1 MNELAE
7 LKKIVFDLKADFEM
21 FKITM
26 PKWFS
31 LGDVSHE
38 IDRSRD
44 TIRKYLKSNFVQM
57 NKEELWFKNSSQ
69 SILDDIQSGDMD
81 EDESKEL
88 VNEIKSIQKSE
99 ASQKNE
105 FGFVEE
111 E

>member
-1 MNELAE
+1 MSYIQELEELITNVVIPDVNNELDAIFEEIADNKEATEDSKDEIAE
-7 LKKIVFDLKADFEM
+7 LREL
-21 FKITM
+21 
-26 PKWFS
+26 
-31 LGDVSHE
+31 
-38 IDRSRD
+38 
-44 TIRKYLKSNFVQM
+44 
-57 NKEELWFKNSSQ
+57 KEEFQ

-111 E
+111 K

>member
-1 MNELAE
+1 MSYIQELEELITNVVIPDVNNELDAIFEEIADNKEATEDSKDEIAE
-7 LKKIVFDLKADFEM
+7 LREL
-21 FKITM
+21 
-26 PKWFS
+26 
-31 LGDVSHE
+31 
-38 IDRSRD
+38 
-44 TIRKYLKSNFVQM
+44 
-57 NKEELWFKNSSQ
+57 KEEFQ

>member
-1 MNELAE
+1 MSYIQELEELITNVVIPDVNNELDAIFEEIADNKEATEDSKDEIAE
-7 LKKIVFDLKADFEM
+7 LREL
-21 FKITM
+21 
-26 PKWFS
+26 
-31 LGDVSHE
+31 
-38 IDRSRD
+38 
-44 TIRKYLKSNFVQM
+44 
-57 NKEELWFKNSSQ
+57 KEEFQ

-105 FGFVEE
+105 FGFKEE

>member
-1 MNELAE
+1 MIAQQELEELITNVVIPDVNNELDAIFEEIADNKEATEDAKDEIAE
-7 LKKIVFDLKADFEM
+7 LREL
-21 FKITM
+21 
-26 PKWFS
+26 
-31 LGDVSHE
+31 
-38 IDRSRD
+38 
-44 TIRKYLKSNFVQM
+44 
-57 NKEELWFKNSSQ
+57 KEEFQ

-99 ASQKNE
+99 ASQKNK

>member
-1 MNELAE
+1 MSYIQELEELITNVVIPDVNNELDAIFEEIADNKETTEDSKDEIAE
-7 LKKIVFDLKADFEM
+7 LREL
-21 FKITM
+21 
-26 PKWFS
+26 
-31 LGDVSHE
+31 
-38 IDRSRD
+38 
-44 TIRKYLKSNFVQM
+44 
-57 NKEELWFKNSSQ
+57 KEEFQ

>member
-1 MNELAE
+1 MSYIQELEEMITNIVIPDVNNELDAIFEEIADNKEATEDAKDEIAE
-7 LKKIVFDLKADFEM
+7 LREL
-21 FKITM
+21 
-26 PKWFS
+26 
-31 LGDVSHE
+31 
-38 IDRSRD
+38 
-44 TIRKYLKSNFVQM
+44 
-57 NKEELWFKNSSQ
+57 KEEFQ

-81 EDESKEL
+81 EEESKEL

>member
-1 MNELAE
+1 MSYIQELEELITNVVIPDVNNELDAIFEEITDNKEATEDSKDEIAE
-7 LKKIVFDLKADFEM
+7 LREL
-21 FKITM
+21 
-26 PKWFS
+26 
-31 LGDVSHE
+31 
-38 IDRSRD
+38 
-44 TIRKYLKSNFVQM
+44 
-57 NKEELWFKNSSQ
+57 KEEFQ